1 MFSIIWKIRFK
12 GYLEIFIVSAVWI
25 IIVAALIW
33 ALYGWILPIE
43 ARTSVWAGVAIL
55 IPVFLLPYLVVS
67 SRVWDV
73 NLTIMG
79 AKGER
84 TNIRGGVDQPKE
96 VIRGVDQPK
105 EVIK

>member
-1 MFSIIWKIRFK
+1 MLPRTFKERLK
-12 GYLEIFIVSAVWI
+12 GYLEIFIISTIWITIAVS
-25 IIVAALIW
+25 LIG
-33 ALYGWILPIE
+33 ALYRWILPTE
-43 ARTSVWAGVAIL
+43 TRTSVWAGVAIL

-84 TNIRGGVDQPKE
+84 TGIARE
-96 VIRGVDQPK
+96 VERPA